1 MIGNS
6 QIINK
11 FFTNELSKITE
22 KYNKLDSDKIN
33 KIEVLMNKI
42 SDEYFKQELYSD
54 FDEVIKLV
62 NKIDEDLEE
71 TVLNIYVFMNK
82 NDEYIDIEKAKKIY
96 EEVNYNGYYTD
107 EDIIIYS
114 RLEDIREYV
123 KDNIH
128 DILSNSYEVDRIFD
142 KDTII
147 DYLIDGKSIDDIG
160 RELLD
165 NESEYADI
173 LDISPELICT
183 DKNNDKYYYAKL
195 AI

>member
-22 KYNKLDSDKIN
+22 KYSKLDSDKIN
-33 KIEVLMNKI
+33 KIEELMNKI

>member
-22 KYNKLDSDKIN
+22 KYSKLDSDKIN
-33 KIEVLMNKI
+33 KIEELMNKI

-71 TVLNIYVFMNK
+71 AVLNIYVFMNK

-147 DYLIDGKSIDDIG
+147 DYLIDGKSIDDIS

>member
-6 QIINK
+6 KIINK
-11 FFTNELSKITE
+11 FFTNELIKITE
-22 KYNKLDSDKIN
+22 KYNKLDSDKIS

-42 SDEYFKQELYSD
+42 SDEDFKQELYSN

-62 NKIDEDLEE
+62 HELDEDLEDA
-71 TVLNIYVFMNK
+71 VLNIYVFMNK
-82 NDEYIDIEKAKKIY
+82 NDEYIDIEKAKEIY

-107 EDIIIYS
+107 DDIIIYS
-114 RLEDIREYV
+114 KLEDIREYV

-165 NESEYADI
+165 NESEYAEI
-173 LDISPELICT
+173 LDITPELICS

>member
-6 QIINK
+6 KIINK
-11 FFTNELSKITE
+11 FFTNELIKITE
-22 KYNKLDSDKIN
+22 KYNKLDSDKIS

-42 SDEYFKQELYSD
+42 SDEDFKQELYSN

-62 NKIDEDLEE
+62 HELDEDLEDA
-71 TVLNIYVFMNK
+71 VLNIYVFMNK

-107 EDIIIYS
+107 EYIIIYS

-165 NESEYADI
+165 
-173 LDISPELICT
+173 
-183 DKNNDKYYYAKL
+183 
-195 AI
+195 

>member
-22 KYNKLDSDKIN
+22 KYSKLDSDKIN
-33 KIEVLMNKI
+33 KIEELMNKI
-42 SDEYFKQELYSD
+42 SDEDFKQELYSN

-62 NKIDEDLEE
+62 HELDEDLEDA
-71 TVLNIYVFMNK
+71 VLNIYVFMNK

-147 DYLIDGKSIDDIG
+147 DYLIDGKSIDDM
-160 RELLD
+160 R
-165 NESEYADI
+165 
-173 LDISPELICT
+173 
-183 DKNNDKYYYAKL
+183 K
-195 AI
+195 

>member
-6 QIINK
+6 KIINK
-11 FFTNELSKITE
+11 FFTNELIKITE
-22 KYNKLDSDKIN
+22 KYNKLDSDKIS

-42 SDEYFKQELYSD
+42 SDEDFKQELYSN

-62 NKIDEDLEE
+62 HELDEDLEDA
-71 TVLNIYVFMNK
+71 VLNIYVFMNK

-107 EDIIIYS
+107 EYIIIYS

-173 LDISPELICT
+173 LDISPEFICT

>member
-1 MIGNS
+1 MICDS
-6 QIINK
+6 KIINK
-11 FFTNELSKITE
+11 FFTNELSKVTE
-22 KYNKLDSDKIN
+22 KYNNLDADKIR
-33 KIEVLMNKI
+33 KIEELMNNV
-42 SDEYFKQELYSD
+42 SDIELKEQLYSD
-54 FDEVIKLV
+54 FNKVMELVKQLGDEF
-62 NKIDEDLEE
+62 EE
-71 TVLNIYVFMNK
+71 SVLNIYVFLNK

-107 EDIIIYS
+107 DDIIIYS

-165 NESEYADI
+165 NESEYAEI
-173 LDISPELICT
+173 LDITPELICT

>member
-22 KYNKLDSDKIN
+22 KYSKLDSDKIN
-33 KIEVLMNKI
+33 KIEELMNKI

-62 NKIDEDLEE
+62 NKIDEDLKE

-107 EDIIIYS
+107 RDIIIYS

-123 KDNIH
+123 KENIH

-165 NESEYADI
+165 NESEYANI

-195 AI
+195 SI

>member
-22 KYNKLDSDKIN
+22 KYSKLDSDKIN
-33 KIEVLMNKI
+33 KIEELMNKI

-71 TVLNIYVFMNK
+71 AVLNIYVFMNK
-82 NDEYIDIEKAKKIY
+82 NDEYIDIEKSKKIY

-147 DYLIDGKSIDDIG
+147 DYLIDGKSIDDIS

>member
-22 KYNKLDSDKIN
+22 KYSKLDSDKIN
-33 KIEVLMNKI
+33 KIEELMNKI

-71 TVLNIYVFMNK
+71 AVLNIYVFMNK

-107 EDIIIYS
+107 EYIIIYS

-183 DKNNDKYYYAKL
+183 DKNNDKYYYSKL

>member
-22 KYNKLDSDKIN
+22 NYNKLDSDKIN

-42 SDEYFKQELYSD
+42 SDEDFKQELYSD

-62 NKIDEDLEE
+62 NELDEDLEE
-71 TVLNIYVFMNK
+71 AVLNIYVFMNK
-82 NDEYIDIEKAKKIY
+82 NDEYIDIEKAKMIY
-96 EEVNYNGYYTD
+96 EEVNYNGYYIY

-128 DILSNSYEVDRIFD
+128 DILSNSYEVDRTFD

-160 RELLD
+160 MELLE

-183 DKNNDKYYYAKL
+183 D
-195 AI
+195 

>member
-33 KIEVLMNKI
+33 KIEALMNKI
-42 SDEYFKQELYSD
+42 SDEDFKQELYSD

-62 NKIDEDLEE
+62 NELDEDLEE
-71 TVLNIYVFMNK
+71 AVLNIYVFMNK

-96 EEVNYNGYYTD
+96 EEVNYNDYYTD
-107 EDIIIYS
+107 GDIIIYS

-160 RELLD
+160 RDLLE
-165 NESEYADI
+165 NESEYAEI
-173 LDISPELICT
+173 LDITPELICT

>member
-6 QIINK
+6 KIINK
-11 FFTNELSKITE
+11 FFTNELIKITE
-22 KYNKLDSDKIN
+22 KYNKLDSDKIS

-42 SDEYFKQELYSD
+42 SDEDFKQELYSN

-62 NKIDEDLEE
+62 HELDEDLEDA
-71 TVLNIYVFMNK
+71 VLNIYVFMNK

-107 EDIIIYS
+107 EYIIIYS

-165 NESEYADI
+165 NESEYAEI
-173 LDISPELICT
+173 LDITPELICS

>member
-11 FFTNELSKITE
+11 FFTNELSKLTE

-42 SDEYFKQELYSD
+42 SDEDFKQELYSD

-62 NKIDEDLEE
+62 NELDEDLEE
-71 TVLNIYVFMNK
+71 AVLNIYVFMNK

-107 EDIIIYS
+107 GDIIIYS
-114 RLEDIREYV
+114 RLENIREYV

-142 KDTII
+142 KETII
-147 DYLIDGKSIDDIG
+147 DYLIDGKSIEDIG
-160 RELLD
+160 TDLLE
-165 NESEYADI
+165 NESEYAEI
-173 LDISPELICT
+173 LDITPELICT

>member
-22 KYNKLDSDKIN
+22 KYSKLDSDKIN
-33 KIEVLMNKI
+33 KIEELMNKI

-71 TVLNIYVFMNK
+71 AVLNIYVFMNK

-96 EEVNYNGYYTD
+96 EEVNYNDYYTD
-107 EDIIIYS
+107 GDIIIYS

-160 RELLD
+160 RDLLE
-165 NESEYADI
+165 NESEYAEI
-173 LDISPELICT
+173 LDITPELICT

>member
-11 FFTNELSKITE
+11 FFTNELSKLTE

-42 SDEYFKQELYSD
+42 SDEDFKQELYSD

-62 NKIDEDLEE
+62 NELDEDLEE
-71 TVLNIYVFMNK
+71 AVLNIYVFMNK

-114 RLEDIREYV
+114 RLENIGEYV

-142 KDTII
+142 KETII
-147 DYLIDGKSIDDIG
+147 DYLIDGKSIEDIG
-160 RELLD
+160 TDLLE
-165 NESEYADI
+165 NESEYAEI
-173 LDISPELICT
+173 LDITPELICT

>member
-6 QIINK
+6 KIINK
-11 FFTNELSKITE
+11 FFTNELIKITE
-22 KYNKLDSDKIN
+22 KYNKLDSDKIS

-42 SDEYFKQELYSD
+42 SDEDFKQELYSN

-62 NKIDEDLEE
+62 HELDEDLEDA
-71 TVLNIYVFMNK
+71 VLNIYVFMNK

-107 EDIIIYS
+107 EYIIIYS

-183 DKNNDKYYYAKL
+183 DKNNDKYYYSKL

>member
-1 MIGNS
+1 
-6 QIINK
+6 
-11 FFTNELSKITE
+11 
-22 KYNKLDSDKIN
+22 
-33 KIEVLMNKI
+33 MNKI

-142 KDTII
+142 KDPII

>member
-42 SDEYFKQELYSD
+42 SDEDFKQELYSD

-62 NKIDEDLEE
+62 NELDEDLEE
-71 TVLNIYVFMNK
+71 AVLNIYVFMNK

-96 EEVNYNGYYTD
+96 EEVNYNDYYTD
-107 EDIIIYS
+107 GDIIIYS

-128 DILSNSYEVDRIFD
+128 DILTNSYEVNRIFD

-160 RELLD
+160 RDLLE
-165 NESEYADI
+165 NESEYAEI
-173 LDISPELICT
+173 LDIKPEIICT

>member
-62 NKIDEDLEE
+62 NKIDEDLEDA
-71 TVLNIYVFMNK
+71 VLNIYVFMNK

>member
-42 SDEYFKQELYSD
+42 SDEDFKQELYSD

-62 NKIDEDLEE
+62 NELDEDLEE
-71 TVLNIYVFMNK
+71 AVLNIYVFMNK

-96 EEVNYNGYYTD
+96 EEVNYNDYYTD
-107 EDIIIYS
+107 GDIIIYS

-128 DILSNSYEVDRIFD
+128 DILTNSYEVNRIFD
-142 KDTII
+142 KDTIT

-160 RELLD
+160 RDLLE
-165 NESEYADI
+165 NESEYAEI
-173 LDISPELICT
+173 LDIKPEIICT

>member
-42 SDEYFKQELYSD
+42 SDEDFKQELYSD

-62 NKIDEDLEE
+62 NELDEDLEE
-71 TVLNIYVFMNK
+71 AVLNIYVFMNK

-96 EEVNYNGYYTD
+96 EEVNYNDYYTD
-107 EDIIIYS
+107 GDIIIYS

-160 RELLD
+160 RDLLE
-165 NESEYADI
+165 NESEYAEI
-173 LDISPELICT
+173 LDITPELICT

>member
-1 MIGNS
+1 MIGDS
-6 QIINK
+6 KIINK
-11 FFTNELSKITE
+11 FFTNELSKVTE
-22 KYNKLDSDKIN
+22 KYNNLDADKIR
-33 KIEVLMNKI
+33 KIEELMNNV
-42 SDEYFKQELYSD
+42 SDIELKEQLYSD
-54 FDEVIKLV
+54 FNKVMELV
-62 NKIDEDLEE
+62 KQLGDDFEE
-71 TVLNIYVFMNK
+71 SVLNIYVFLNK
-82 NDEYIDIEKAKKIY
+82 NDEYIDIEKAKEIY
-96 EEVNYNGYYTD
+96 EEVNYKGYYTD
-107 EDIIIYS
+107 DDIIIYS

-128 DILSNSYEVDRIFD
+128 DILCNSYEIDRIFD

-165 NESEYADI
+165 NESEYAEI
-173 LDISPELICT
+173 LDITPELICT

>member
-22 KYNKLDSDKIN
+22 KYSKLDSDKIN
-33 KIEVLMNKI
+33 KIEELMNKI

-71 TVLNIYVFMNK
+71 AVLNIYVFMNK
-82 NDEYIDIEKAKKIY
+82 NDEYIDIEKSKKIY

-160 RELLD
+160 RDLLE
-165 NESEYADI
+165 NESEYAEI
-173 LDISPELICT
+173 LDITPELICT

>member
-42 SDEYFKQELYSD
+42 SDEDFKQELYSD

-62 NKIDEDLEE
+62 NELDEDLEE
-71 TVLNIYVFMNK
+71 AVLNIYVFMNK

-147 DYLIDGKSIDDIG
+147 DYLIDGKSIEDIG
-160 RELLD
+160 RELLE
-165 NESEYADI
+165 NESEYEEI
-173 LDISPELICT
+173 LDITPELICT

>member
-1 MIGNS
+1 
-6 QIINK
+6 
-11 FFTNELSKITE
+11 
-22 KYNKLDSDKIN
+22 
-33 KIEVLMNKI
+33 MNKI
-42 SDEYFKQELYSD
+42 SDEDFKQELYSN

-62 NKIDEDLEE
+62 HELDEDLEDA
-71 TVLNIYVFMNK
+71 VLNIYVFMNK

-107 EDIIIYS
+107 EYIIIYS

-183 DKNNDKYYYAKL
+183 DKNNDKYYYSKL

>member
-42 SDEYFKQELYSD
+42 SDEDFKQELYSD

-62 NKIDEDLEE
+62 NELDEDLEE
-71 TVLNIYVFMNK
+71 AVLNIYVFMNK

-107 EDIIIYS
+107 RDIIIYS

-123 KDNIH
+123 KENIH

-165 NESEYADI
+165 NESEYANI

-195 AI
+195 SI